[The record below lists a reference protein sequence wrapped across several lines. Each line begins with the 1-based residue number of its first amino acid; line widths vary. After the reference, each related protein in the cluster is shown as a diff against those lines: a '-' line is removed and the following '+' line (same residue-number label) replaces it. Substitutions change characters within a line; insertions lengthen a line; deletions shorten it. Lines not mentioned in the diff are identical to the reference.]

1 MDILTLLSLAL
12 ATFVYAISPG
22 PGIFAVL
29 ATATRFG
36 LTPALWL
43 SIGHTIT
50 DMLYVSIAIFA
61 LGVLAQ
67 LIDQSMLYIK
77 IFGAMYLLY
86 IGFMQFRAKG
96 VSFDSNVEKQSIF
109 KLFVAGIVV
118 GGTNP
123 KTMIYYLS
131 FLPLFVNLEN
141 IDSITAIEVIVIV
154 GITVLFSLSIAN
166 VVGLKLRQY
175 IENPKVIKRVN
186 ETTGVT
192 MMLVGVFVA
201 LY

>member
-175 IENPKVIKRVN
+175 IENSKVIKRVN

>member
-166 VVGLKLRQY
+166 VVGLKLGQY

>member
-29 ATATRFG
+29 ATATRLG
-36 LTPALWL
+36 ATPALWL

-77 IFGAMYLLY
+77 IFGAIYLLY
-86 IGFMQFRAKG
+86 IGYMQFRSRG
-96 VSFDSNVEKQSIF
+96 VDFENTVEKRSVF
-109 KLFVAGIVV
+109 KLFIAGVVV

-123 KTMIYYLS
+123 KTVIYYLS
-131 FLPLFVNLEN
+131 FLPLF
-141 IDSITAIEVIVIV
+141 IDLNNVATMAAIEVIAIV
-154 GITVLFSLSIAN
+154 GMTVLFSLSIAN

-175 IENPKVIKRVN
+175 IEDPGVIKIVN
-186 ETTGVT
+186 KTTGIA

>member
-175 IENPKVIKRVN
+175 IENSKVIKRVN
-186 ETTGVT
+186 ETTGGT

>member
-36 LTPALWL
+36 AAPALWL

-86 IGFMQFRAKG
+86 IGYMQFRAKG
-96 VSFDSNVEKQSIF
+96 VNFENSADKQSVI
-109 KLFVAGIVV
+109 KLFIAGVVV

-131 FLPLFVNLEN
+131 FLPLFINLEN
-141 IDSITAIEVIVIV
+141 IDSSTSVAVIIVV

-166 VVGLKLRQY
+166 IVGLKLRQH

-186 ETTGVT
+186 EITGIT

>member
-36 LTPALWL
+36 ATPALWL

-77 IFGAMYLLY
+77 IFGAIYLLY
-86 IGFMQFRAKG
+86 IGFMQFRTKG
-96 VSFDSNVEKQSIF
+96 VSFDSNVEKQSII
-109 KLFVAGIVV
+109 KLFIAGVVV

-131 FLPLFVNLEN
+131 FLPLFVDLTHIE
-141 IDSITAIEVIVIV
+141 SITAIEVIVVV

-166 VVGLKLRQY
+166 IVGLKLRQY
-175 IENPKVIKRVN
+175 IEDPKVVKRVN
-186 ETTGVT
+186 EITGIT